1 MSIASLAP
9 RADFPL
15 LAANPALHYLDSA
28 ATSQKPAAV
37 LDALRHFYETSN
49 ANPHRGA
56 YALSALATDAYHDA
70 RATIARFVGVADADC
85 LIFTRGTT
93 ESMNLVAS
101 SWGGA
106 HVGPGDEIVVSAL
119 EHHANFVPWQQLALR
134 TGATL
139 RIVELTATQTIDL
152 DMLRDVVG
160 ARTKIVAITHVSNAV
175 GSITP
180 LHDVVRIVRA
190 RSAAVIVVD
199 GAQAVPHLAVRFDAL
214 DVDFYAFS
222 GHKLL
227 GPMGIGVLVGRR
239 ALLEAMPP
247 YQFGGDMIEWVRD
260 TDSTWNVLP
269 HKFEAGTPNAA
280 DAVALA
286 AAVRYLDGLG
296 MDKVRAHEIAL
307 LEAAEAR
314 VRALPGVTERCAEL
328 LAGRRASARS
338 GHDSRSTRGLH
349 PGRPS
354 LRPAPHAAARC
365 QRHGAGQLLRVQRWP
380 RRGRAGRRARGGAA
394 AVRDR
399 RLSSVAPF
407 TASIAAMYQDA
418 LLAHH
423 RAPHNRRVIESPTTS
438 GARKNPVCGDEITV
452 MVSLDA
458 DTVCDVAF
466 TGRSCSI
473 GVDDDGRGAGAHG
486 ERCAGPGRRGR
497 PHAASGRQRWRPRGC
512 GARAVAGCPHTAA
525 RRRAVPR
532 APRLRHATLA
542 SVARSARRQ
551 TVRR

>member
-1 MSIASLAP
+1 MSLTSLAP

-37 LDALRHFYETSN
+37 LDALRHFYETAN

-56 YALSALATDAYHDA
+56 YALSARATDAYHDA

-101 SWGGA
+101 SWGDA

-119 EHHANFVPWQQLALR
+119 EHHANFVPWQQLARR

-139 RIVELTATQTIDL
+139 RIVELTPTQTIDL

-160 ARTKIVAITHVSNAV
+160 ARTKLVAITHVSNAV

-180 LHDVVRIVRA
+180 LQEVVRIVRS

-199 GAQAVPHLAVRFDAL
+199 GAQAVPHLPVHFDAL
-214 DVDFYAFS
+214 DIDFYAFS

-286 AAVRYLDGLG
+286 AAVRYLNGLG
-296 MDKVRAHEIAL
+296 MANVRAHEIAL

-314 VRALPGVTERCAEL
+314 VRALPGVTVYGPPPAERSGVLSFSLADVHPHDLATILDEHGVCVRAGHHCAQPL
-328 LAGRRASARS
+328 HRSLGACLASAK
-338 GHDSRSTRGLH
+338 
-349 PGRPS
+349 
-354 LRPAPHAAARC
+354 
-365 QRHGAGQLLRVQRWP
+365 V
-380 RRGRAGRRARGGAA
+380 
-394 AVRDR
+394 
-399 RLSSVAPF
+399 
-407 TASIAAMYQDA
+407 
-418 LLAHH
+418 LAY
-423 RAPHNRRVIESPTTS
+423 
-438 GARKNPVCGDEITV
+438 
-452 MVSLDA
+452 
-458 DTVCDVAF
+458 
-466 TGRSCSI
+466 
-473 GVDDDGRGAGAHG
+473 
-486 ERCAGPGRRGR
+486 
-497 PHAASGRQRWRPRGC
+497 
-512 GARAVAGCPHTAA
+512 
-525 RRRAVPR
+525 
-532 APRLRHATLA
+532 
-542 SVARSARRQ
+542 
-551 TVRR
+551 